1 MKYGIAT
8 TQLAKDMGLQD
19 GDKIVKIGDRTLDY
33 FNGAEVAKDVLL
45 NDVRNIEVERNGKIT
60 EVTIP
65 EAGVEKL
72 KSNQSEAAGMI
83 APRFPTIVFNI
94 DP

>member
-45 NDVRNIEVERNGKIT
+45 NDVRILRLKEMARLL
-60 EVTIP
+60 
-65 EAGVEKL
+65 KL
-72 KSNQSEAAGMI
+72 QFRKL
-83 APRFPTIVFNI
+83 V
-94 DP
+94 